1 MAPVRICLTPSPTP
15 KVLSMAEKSGAWMD
29 PFQRVPPACA
39 PFTISSYDMSASTQ
53 EKQGLGTR
61 GRLQRRSLHRQAVEA
76 LGQRIVSG
84 DISVGSALPTEPEL
98 GEELEVSRTVVREAV
113 KVLASKGLVTTR
125 PRTGTRVRPRADWD
139 VLAHDVL
146 GWIVQAGPDR
156 PFFEDLFEVRTI
168 IEPRAAA
175 LAAERRTEREATRLA
190 GLLERMEEAGD
201 DPRRHIEADLPLHSA
216 ILEAS
221 HNELLVRL
229 SSTLGVALRAGR
241 DVTTRVTAGMAVS
254 IPLHAQVVQAI
265 IDGDPGRARE
275 AMDALIDYARQDM
288 DIALAGNVPA

>member
-1 MAPVRICLTPSPTP
+1 M
-15 KVLSMAEKSGAWMD
+15 
-29 PFQRVPPACA
+29 
-39 PFTISSYDMSASTQ
+39 
-53 EKQGLGTR
+53 GTR

-139 VLAHDVL
+139 VLDHDVL